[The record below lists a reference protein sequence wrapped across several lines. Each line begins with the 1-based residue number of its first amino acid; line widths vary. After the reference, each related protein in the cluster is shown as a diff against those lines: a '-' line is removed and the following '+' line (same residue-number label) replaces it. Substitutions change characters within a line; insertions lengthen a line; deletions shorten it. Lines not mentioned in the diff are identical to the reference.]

1 MAKKNKINKTDLYV
15 LKEELGIK
23 QFNAFPGDISLKY
36 DKTQRKLVMT
46 LKKEAA
52 GFLNPINMQ
61 DNRACFE
68 AWCLIIKAQTT
79 IPYLKIELGVEGI
92 DDSMYLIGQ
101 LSNGHLG
108 RFLYR
113 ILKFSE
119 QYAMWFELSPTLE
132 GLKDK
137 FKYYLVL
144 PGVKFVTSV
153 PDKEASDN
161 LDDLKNNLESYIEYV
176 FWDSYRAQRDILKL
190 DRGAIVG
197 RQLPVS
203 LFEKDKFKYYL
214 VLPGVKFVTSVPDKE
229 ASDNLDDLKNNLES
243 YIEYV
248 FWDSYRAQRDIL
260 KLDRGAI
267 VGRQLPVSL
276 FEGSSGN
283 GNEVFTRQKSAI
295 DFWAVDRETINVYEL
310 KVNNPMVGI
319 ITEIFFYSNYV
330 HDVFISK
337 SLDHGKGHVTPA
349 DGTDRSYNKIN
360 GKQVKGIMLS
370 NRRDDDKGWHSSL
383 DESTRRKITDII
395 NTNGTAGIIQYMF
408 LKYNFKMSIT
418 VTP

>member
-101 LSNGHLG
+101 PSNGHLG

-132 GLKDK
+132 GL
-137 FKYYLVL
+137 
-144 PGVKFVTSV
+144 
-153 PDKEASDN
+153 
-161 LDDLKNNLESYIEYV
+161 
-176 FWDSYRAQRDILKL
+176 
-190 DRGAIVG
+190 
-197 RQLPVS
+197 
-203 LFEKDKFKYYL
+203 KDKFKYYL

-383 DESTRRKITDII
+383 DESTRRKITDIM

>member
-1 MAKKNKINKTDLYV
+1 MASKNINILNKLDVGIRSFPSDIV
-15 LKEELGIK
+15 L
-23 QFNAFPGDISLKY
+23 NYAAPH
-36 DKTQRKLVMT
+36 KLVMT
-46 LKKEAA
+46 LTKEAA
-52 GFLNPINMQ
+52 VFSNHINMQ

-68 AWCLIIKAQTT
+68 AWCLIIKAKTSN
-79 IPYLKIELGVEGI
+79 PGLEIELDVKNITVADYDGKLPE
-92 DDSMYLIGQ
+92 
-101 LSNGHLG
+101 NGHLG

-119 QYAMWFELSPTLE
+119 QYKLWFKLSPILDN
-132 GLKDK
+132 LKDK
-137 FKYYLVL
+137 FKTYLDSHT
-144 PGVKFVTSV
+144 FVTS
-153 PDKEASDN
+153 A
-161 LDDLKNNLESYIEYV
+161 
-176 FWDSYRAQRDILKL
+176 
-190 DRGAIVG
+190 
-197 RQLPVS
+197 
-203 LFEKDKFKYYL
+203 
-214 VLPGVKFVTSVPDKE
+214 PGNE

-276 FEGSSGN
+276 FEGSSVT

-295 DFWAVDRETINVYEL
+295 DFWAADRGTINVYEL

-330 HDVFISK
+330 HDVFIAGYLNHTK
-337 SLDHGKGHVTPA
+337 GKVSHK
-349 DGTDRSYNKIN
+349 TDVQLRNYDKIT
-360 GKQVKGIMLS
+360 GKKVHGIMIS

-383 DESTRRKITDII
+383 DELTRRKITDIM
-395 NTNGTAGIIQYMF
+395 NTNGTAGIIQYTF

>member
-1 MAKKNKINKTDLYV
+1 MTPAQRAIFTSIGVTLGDFPNSIDLDYT
-15 LKEELGIK
+15 
-23 QFNAFPGDISLKY
+23 PP
-36 DKTQRKLVMT
+36 KLVMT
-46 LKKEAA
+46 LTNKA
-52 GFLNPINMQ
+52 GGFSNPINMQ
-61 DNRACFE
+61 DTRACFE
-68 AWCLIIKAQTT
+68 AWCLIIKAKTSN
-79 IPYLKIELGVEGI
+79 PGLKIELDVDGI
-92 DDSMYLIGQ
+92 TVASYPGGKPA
-101 LSNGHLG
+101 NGHLG

-119 QYAMWFELSPTLE
+119 QYKYWFELSSTLE
-132 GLKDK
+132 VLKDN
-137 FKYYLVL
+137 FKNYLAL
-144 PGVKFVTSV
+144 PGVKFVTS
-153 PDKEASDN
+153 A
-161 LDDLKNNLESYIEYV
+161 
-176 FWDSYRAQRDILKL
+176 
-190 DRGAIVG
+190 
-197 RQLPVS
+197 
-203 LFEKDKFKYYL
+203 
-214 VLPGVKFVTSVPDKE
+214 PGNE

-276 FEGSSGN
+276 FEGSSVT

-295 DFWAVDRETINVYEL
+295 DFWAADRGTINVYEL

-330 HDVFISK
+330 HDVFIAGYLNHTK
-337 SLDHGKGHVTPA
+337 GKVSHK
-349 DGTDRSYNKIN
+349 TDVQLRNYDKIT
-360 GKQVKGIMLS
+360 GKKVHGIMIS

-383 DESTRRKITDII
+383 DELTRRKITDIM

-408 LKYNFKMSIT
+408 LKYNFKMSIE